1 MSLMFGQ
8 DFFEYALDSKK
19 TCHVQDGFKPTF
31 KYNREEW
38 LHEYA
43 DMLTVSDSVSSVETD
58 GIGMQTSY
66 TPSKLEVN
74 QSVAHKDM
82 AVPQEL
88 KQVPTSE
95 QIVTICEVPDI
106 AAGQDRFE

>member
-1 MSLMFGQ
+1 MYKTVKVHTKVNNISL
-8 DFFEYALDSKK
+8 D
-19 TCHVQDGFKPTF
+19 
-31 KYNREEW
+31 
-38 LHEYA
+38 
-43 DMLTVSDSVSSVETD
+43 VSD
-58 GIGMQTSY
+58 GIDMQTSY